1 MKKFFTLLVLFASA
15 LTASSQISFVMD
27 GKTIENGAT
36 VSSSKVDPSFEAIGF
51 VQFKPDVFV
60 STEKAGNVTV
70 EVKALDGRGVG
81 LCLFGNCI
89 TGTDLKKSGDMKA
102 GESVDIQLEGGG
114 FGVSG
119 TQTYK
124 CQVTAYYTSD
134 TSDRS
139 SAISFTMIM
148 TNDPEI
154 LAVGS
159 IEADND
165 GVAFNGRTMSYT
177 FTAAAP
183 RTVSLY
189 TVAGKQVAQWNVN
202 AAAGTL
208 PLDNLQNGTYV
219 YAVKGAGS
227 NISGKVVLK

>member
-1 MKKFFTLLVLFASA
+1 MKKFFTLLVLFATA
-15 LTASSQISFVMD
+15 LTASAQLSFVMD
-27 GKTIENGAT
+27 GNVIENGAT
-36 VSSSKVDPSFEAIGF
+36 VSSSKLNSSVADYGF
-51 VQFKPDVFV
+51 VQFKPNVFI
-60 STEKAGNVTV
+60 SSEKEGNVTV
-70 EVKALDGRGVG
+70 EVKALDGRDVS
-81 LCLFGNCI
+81 LCSFGNCI
-89 TGTDLKKSGDMKA
+89 VGTDLKKSGDMKA
-102 GESVDIQLEGGG
+102 GESLNIELDAGGM
-114 FGVSG
+114 FVSG

-134 TSDRS
+134 RS
-139 SAISFTMIM
+139 SAISFTLIM

-177 FTAAAP
+177 FAAAAP

-189 TVAGKQVAQWNVN
+189 TVAGQQVAQWNVN

-219 YAVKGAGS
+219 YAVKGAGT

>member
-15 LTASSQISFVMD
+15 LTASAQISFVMD

-51 VQFKPDVFV
+51 VQFKPDVFI
-60 STEKAGNVTV
+60 SSEKEGNVTV
-70 EVKALDGRGVG
+70 EVKALDGRSVS

-89 TGTDLKKSGDMKA
+89 AATDPKKSGDMKA
-102 GESVDIQLEGGG
+102 GESLDIQLEAGGMM
-114 FGVSG
+114 VTG

-134 TSDRS
+134 RS
-139 SAISFTMIM
+139 SAISFTLIM

-177 FTAAAP
+177 FAAAAP

-189 TVAGKQVAQWNVN
+189 TVAGKQVAQWNVD

-219 YAVKGAGS
+219 YAVKGAGA

>member
-15 LTASSQISFVMD
+15 LTASAQISFVMD

-36 VSSSKVDPSFEAIGF
+36 ISSSKVDPSFEAMGF
-51 VQFKPDVFV
+51 VMFKPDVFV
-60 STEKAGNVTV
+60 CAEKAGNFTV
-70 EVKALDGRGVG
+70 EVKALDGRGVN

-89 TGTDLKKSGDMKA
+89 TGTDLKKSGDIQA
-102 GESVDIQLEGGG
+102 GESLDIQLDAGGM
-114 FGVSG
+114 FVSG

-134 TSDRS
+134 RS

-148 TNDPEI
+148 TNDSAI

-159 IEADND
+159 IEAEND

-177 FTAAAP
+177 FAAAAP

-189 TVAGKQVAQWNVN
+189 TVAGQQVAQWNVN

-219 YAVKGAGS
+219 YAVKGAGT